1 MGRYDER
8 NKGSNSTGEHQELP
22 ENSYAESCKGNL
34 NGKDGKMDQGDD
46 KGPGSEGKGP
56 GSDGKG
62 PGGIGQTALTIHLR
76 VAALCLAT
84 FLLYA
89 GYFLIIPV
97 MTSLNGNIGFIA
109 SACLWLTFVPSS
121 LFVSPLVVKVLEW
134 KISILVAFISYLM
147 FFSANFYPSW
157 YTLVPAAAATG
168 FTASFFWIGALSFL
182 TIASR
187 RMKDIKGVSFEH
199 TLSRYQGLFFFS
211 FYLSAV
217 VGSLVNTLFLLSDQ
231 LLTDNPHSNMSNT
244 SCDIETSPSE
254 VSTWAYYGFVA
265 TATCTSIGAIIIVA
279 IIPPMPGEASVC
291 ITVKGISC
299 SSVFQETKLSV
310 KTFLRMIVK
319 PKVFL
324 SLPMSVYAGLL
335 PSFFFGIFSK
345 VVCHVY

>member
-1 MGRYDER
+1 MGRYEER
-8 NKGSNSTGEHQELP
+8 SKGSNSTGEHQE
-22 ENSYAESCKGNL
+22 NSDAESCNNEGNL
-34 NGKDGKMDQGDD
+34 NGKDGKMDQDD
-46 KGPGSEGKGP
+46 GKGA

-62 PGGIGQTALTIHLR
+62 AGSAGKGPGGDGKGALTIHLR

-89 GYFLIIPV
+89 GYYLITSV

-121 LFVSPLVVKVLEW
+121 LFVSPMVVKVLEW
-134 KISILVAFISYLM
+134 KISILVAFVTYLT

-168 FTASFFWIGALSFL
+168 FNASFFWIGALSFL

-199 TLSRYQGLFFFS
+199 TLSHYQGVFFFS

-217 VGSLVNTLFLLSDQ
+217 VGSLVSTLFLLSDQ
-231 LLTDNPHSNMSNT
+231 LLTDRPHSNTSNT

-265 TATCTSIGAIIIVA
+265 TATCTTIGATIIVA
-279 IIPPMPGEASVC
+279 IIPPMPGETSVC
-291 ITVKGISC
+291 ITAKAVSC
-299 SSVFQETKLSV
+299 ASVFQETKLSV
-310 KTFLRMIVK
+310 KTFLRMIIK

-324 SLPMSVYAGLL
+324 SLPMNIYAGLL
-335 PSFFFGIFSK
+335 QGFFLGIFSK